1 MLGKKK
7 KSAKF
12 NAGFF
17 CIVPPGSGWSLIIMT
32 FRSMVPAS
40 RCSTNHNFQ
49 SLDVLFSC
57 NSLGISPCAVI
68 NVSLSQEFYIMCM
81 SLFYSAEQFSGY
93 TANDALWFQNFI
105 VIICVGHLKICR
117 QVIKKM
123 LSNENIIRLY
133 YCLLYPDVVHFKYPK
148 GLVVISDTQILLFL
162 TDTESKFFS
171 LEVKYLH

>member
-1 MLGKKK
+1 MAQPTEKGKVILHLFQKCIFVLVNFPNKLWSCLTTAWVEFLWVLFSTLKSCAKPKHIYHVRKKK

-57 NSLGISPCAVI
+57 NSLGISPCAMI

-81 SLFYSAEQFSGY
+81 SLFYSAE
-93 TANDALWFQNFI
+93 
-105 VIICVGHLKICR
+105 
-117 QVIKKM
+117 
-123 LSNENIIRLY
+123 
-133 YCLLYPDVVHFKYPK
+133 
-148 GLVVISDTQILLFL
+148 
-162 TDTESKFFS
+162 
-171 LEVKYLH
+171 